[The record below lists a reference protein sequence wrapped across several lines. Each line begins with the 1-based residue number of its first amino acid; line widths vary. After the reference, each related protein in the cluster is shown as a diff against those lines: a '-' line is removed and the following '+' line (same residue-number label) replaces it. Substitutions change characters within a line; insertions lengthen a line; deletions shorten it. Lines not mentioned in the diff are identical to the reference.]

1 MLLKKCQKK
10 TDIFVRYFSMYP
22 RFYTRDVPPAG
33 IKSKQFDG
41 VNGCF
46 QDDVEFKGPNA
57 QLPYR
62 NQRLGEP
69 GVPLHTHG
77 VNDPPLP
84 SNLVFGVSSGS
95 KNFSAADCLKM
106 EPDHETAAHM
116 RFVEAQE
123 KNYERSKAK
132 LGQTRD
138 GVAVIPEELKTR
150 GFGVNTRFG
159 ETAGQVIQGTLC
171 DIPNDVTLTPGYQ
184 TRRNYDWE
192 KSKINLRTH
201 TFGIKGEGNIDHLN
215 EVMDMTNTTGG
226 TNLVPLPVDR
236 ADNNQIVPD
245 PDPVEPWTRTTM
257 RTMTADQLH
266 GTRDPAQRPPAGL
279 STQAIEFT
287 VGDTIRGMG
296 LMDARGPTEAYR
308 DREVPQ
314 DMTFGIR
321 TKPNPFPNPLR
332 GPGRYV
338 ALGLSDEDF
347 LLLRDRAHIVP
358 VMVKAL
364 ALKEEEANQIFDT
377 VSNRFGRDKI
387 SISEFHQE
395 FKMQQSQNSI

>member
-1 MLLKKCQKK
+1 
-10 TDIFVRYFSMYP
+10 MYP

-33 IKSKQFDG
+33 IRTSGGTG
-41 VNGCF
+41 VGECF
-46 QDDVEFKGPNA
+46 KDDVDFKGPDV
-57 QLPYR
+57 QLAYR
-62 NQRLGEP
+62 NQRLGDP
-69 GVPLHTHG
+69 GRPLHTHG
-77 VNDPPLP
+77 VLDPPLP

-95 KNFSAADCLKM
+95 KNFTTADCLKM
-106 EPDHETAAHM
+106 EPEHESLAHM
-116 RFVEAQE
+116 KYVEAQE
-123 KNYERSKAK
+123 KGYHRSKQK
-132 LGQTRD
+132 LGQTPD
-138 GVAVIPEELKTR
+138 GIANIPDELYER
-150 GFGVNTRFG
+150 GFGINTRFG
-159 ETAGQVIQGTLC
+159 ETAGQVIQGTYC
-171 DIPNDVTLTPGYQ
+171 DIPNDITLTPGYQ
-184 TRRNYDWE
+184 TKRNYNWE
-192 KSKINLRTH
+192 ASKINLRTH
-201 TFGIKGEGNIDHLN
+201 TFGIRGEGNIDHLN
-215 EVMDMTNTTGG
+215 EVMNMNAND

-296 LMDARGPTEAYR
+296 LMDARGPTESMR
-308 DREVPQ
+308 EREVPQ
-314 DMTFGIR
+314 GMTFGIK

-364 ALKEEEANQIFDT
+364 ALKEEEANQIFDS
-377 VSNRFGRDKI
+377 VAQREGRDKI

-395 FKMQQSQNSI
+395 FKMMTSSQ